1 MPMSQNPPAI
11 LSVRNV
17 SKTFRSGPAPVAALR
32 EVGLEVRVGQF
43 VAIMGPSGSG
53 KSTLLNLIGGLEQ
66 VDSGEIVI
74 DGQDISRL
82 SDYQLSLFRRRKIG
96 FIFQQLNLL
105 PTLSAREN
113 VALPQLIDGRS
124 MAEVEEGVRRCLEL
138 VGLSER
144 AGHRPDALSGG
155 EQQRVAIARCLL
167 TAPALI
173 LADEPTGNLDTE
185 NGSRVLSVLRS
196 LTRGTGGPTPGA
208 GSPAGATGTGA
219 TGTGA
224 TGTGATGNGTP
235 HTVIMVT
242 HEARAAAHT
251 DAIFF
256 LRDGRV
262 VGHERLDGTQD
273 AAFVADCYQRHEGAA
288 RP

>member
-1 MPMSQNPPAI
+1 MSQNPPAI

-32 EVGLEVRVGQF
+32 EVSLEVRVGQF

-66 VDSGEIVI
+66 ADAGEIVI
-74 DGQDISRL
+74 DGQEISRL

-124 MAEVEEGVRRCLEL
+124 MAEVEEGVRRCLDL

-196 LTRGTGGPTPGA
+196 LTRGTGGPAPGA
-208 GSPAGATGTGA
+208 GSPAGNGPTGNGP
-219 TGTGA
+219 
-224 TGTGATGNGTP
+224 TGNGTP

-273 AAFVADCYQRHEGAA
+273 AAFVADCYQRHEGAV